1 MEGKPAEIFRRGEEL
16 LALGL
21 DVPTTARC
29 AMLLKERGIQI
40 DTDFTCDD
48 FVRKGAFAVRGR
60 EGGQGG
66 RRCSMT

>member
-16 LALGL
+16 LSLGL

-29 AMLLKERGIQI
+29 AMLLKERGIRI

-48 FVRKGAFAVRGR
+48 FAEKVLALYAEGKAGK
-60 EGGQGG
+60 EGGDAQ
-66 RRCSMT
+66 

>member
-48 FVRKGAFAVRGR
+48 FAGKVLSLYAEGKAGK
-60 EGGQGG
+60 EGGDAQ
-66 RRCSMT
+66 